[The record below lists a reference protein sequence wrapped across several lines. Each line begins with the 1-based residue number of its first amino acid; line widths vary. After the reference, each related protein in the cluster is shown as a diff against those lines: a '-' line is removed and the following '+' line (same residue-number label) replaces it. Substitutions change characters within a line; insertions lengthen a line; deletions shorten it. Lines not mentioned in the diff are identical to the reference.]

1 MREKGYDCSICDSKQ
16 LQHISEEMESYRIE
30 ENFQRYLDG
39 EVKMFR
45 PACKYCTDLK
55 KDGDCKSNY
64 HCPDEE
70 LL

>member
-1 MREKGYDCSICDSKQ
+1 
-16 LQHISEEMESYRIE
+16 
-30 ENFQRYLDG
+30 LDG